1 MPESN
6 ELPTVTQPIAA
17 AGRVIS
23 HYRLEECLGH
33 GGMGVVWKARDL
45 HLNRAVALKLLP
57 EFATGSTAETRFHIE
72 AQAAA
77 ALDHPAICTIYEI
90 DYVDGVWFIAMALID
105 GDTLAHRIHS
115 THVGIGEAVR
125 ICASVAAGLE
135 AAHARNIIH
144 RDIKTTNIMITRE
157 GQVKILDFGIARVG
171 WASSITG
178 AGLTLGT
185 PSHMSPEQLN
195 GFEVD
200 GRADVWSLGVVLFES
215 LAGRLPFRADNPH
228 ALRRTICQDEPPSLR
243 GLRPEVPAELEAIV
257 RRALA
262 KDPAARYASAADFR
276 TDLEAFLEQRP
287 TTAPHLVSTTTRQTT
302 ALPTPPAL
310 VVLPFVNAPP
320 DPETEYFTD
329 GLTDELINA
338 LAQIPELRVVS
349 RSSAFAFKGKQAD
362 LALLA
367 ERLKVDKAI
376 EGTVRR
382 AGNKLRI
389 LVQLIGVK
397 DGFQLWSKRFDAE
410 LEDVFAVQDEIAH
423 AVAEALKVKLVE
435 ETSEQREPNFEAY
448 NLYLQGKYCLY
459 QFNPAA
465 VEKARVCF
473 EQALEIDPAYARARA
488 GLAHYHNRLAFFNAM
503 VPTQALAHAMAE
515 AEKALALNP
524 KLAETHAILGDT
536 LLSLNWDW
544 TGAEREYLRAL
555 ELAPKEGSLR
565 QPYAML
571 LMRQGRFDESHGQL
585 MAGLRMDPLSKML
598 NNAMAFLFY
607 YARDYDRTLAFCER
621 VLEMDPAFMQMV
633 ACRSLTH
640 LELGYHDQAVAGLR
654 RCVEIGRGDPIAIA
668 FLAYSLAIAKQTAE
682 AQELLNSLLER
693 SARQYTSPVYI
704 SVIYIALGEFE
715 KAFEWIEKGFEVHD
729 PTITFL
735 GVFQAFDPLR
745 SDPQFPLLLR
755 RTGLAESTHPSRLH
769 LHSTAS
775 ELGRSLSTNSRTT
788 SGG

>member
-6 ELPTVTQPIAA
+6 ELPTVTQPLAA
-17 AGRVIS
+17 AGRVLS
-23 HYRLEECLGH
+23 HYRLEECLGQ

-57 EFATGSTAETRFHIE
+57 EFASGSTAETRFHIE

-90 DYVDGVWFIAMALID
+90 DYVDGVWFIAMALIN

-115 THVGIGEAVR
+115 THLSIGETVR
-125 ICASVAAGLE
+125 ICVSVAAGLE

-144 RDIKTTNIMITRE
+144 RDIKSTNIMITRE

-178 AGLTLGT
+178 VGLTLGT
-185 PSHMSPEQLN
+185 PSHMSPEQVN

-200 GRADVWSLGVVLFES
+200 GRTDVWSLGVVLFES
-215 LAGRLPFRADNPH
+215 LAGRLPFRAENPH
-228 ALRRTICQDEPPSLR
+228 ALRRAICQDQPPSLR
-243 GLRPEVPAELEAIV
+243 GLRPDVTPELETIV
-257 RRALA
+257 RRALE
-262 KDPAARYASAADFR
+262 KNPAARYASATDFR
-276 TDLEAFLEQRP
+276 ADLEAFLEQRP
-287 TTAPHLVSTTTRQTT
+287 TTAPQLVTTTTRL
-302 ALPTPPAL
+302 AAAVPAPLAL

-349 RSSAFAFKGKQAD
+349 RGSAFAFKGKHPD
-362 LALLA
+362 LAVLA

-410 LEDVFAVQDEIAH
+410 LEDVFAVQDEIARS
-423 AVAEALKVKLVE
+423 VAEALKVKLVD
-435 ETSEQREPNFEAY
+435 ETSEQPEPSFEVY
-448 NLYLQGKYCLY
+448 NLYLQGKYHLH

-465 VEKARVCF
+465 LEKARLCF
-473 EQALEIDPAYARARA
+473 EQALEIDPDYARARA
-488 GLAHYHNRLAFFNAM
+488 GLAHYHNRLAFFN
-503 VPTQALAHAMAE
+503 VVLPTQALTRAMAE
-515 AEKALALNP
+515 AAKALALDP
-524 KLAETHAILGDT
+524 KLAEAHATMGDI
-536 LLSLNWDW
+536 LLSLDWDW
-544 TGAEREYLRAL
+544 TGAEREYLRGM

-565 QPYAML
+565 QPYALM
-571 LMRQGRFDESHGQL
+571 LMRQGRFDEAHGQL
-585 MAGLRMDPLSKML
+585 MTGLKLDPLSKML
-598 NNAMAFLFY
+598 HNSMAFLFY

-621 VLEMDPAFMQMV
+621 VLEMDPVFMQIV

-640 LELGYHDQAVAGLR
+640 LALGYYDQAIAGLR
-654 RCVEIGRGDPIAIA
+654 RCVDIGRGDPIAIA
-668 FLAYSLAIAKQTAE
+668 FLAYSLAIAKQTTE
-682 AQELLNSLLER
+682 ARQLLESLIER
-693 SARQYTSPVYI
+693 AARQYTSPVYI
-704 SVIYIALGEFE
+704 SVIYIALEEFE
-715 KAFEWIEKGFEVHD
+715 KGFEWIEKGFEAHD

-745 SDPQFPLLLR
+745 SDSRFPSLLR
-755 RTGLAESTHPSRLH
+755 RAGLAESTHPSRLH
-769 LHSTAS
+769 LHGTAS
-775 ELGRSLSTNSRTT
+775 ELGRSLYTNSRTT
-788 SGG
+788 AKA